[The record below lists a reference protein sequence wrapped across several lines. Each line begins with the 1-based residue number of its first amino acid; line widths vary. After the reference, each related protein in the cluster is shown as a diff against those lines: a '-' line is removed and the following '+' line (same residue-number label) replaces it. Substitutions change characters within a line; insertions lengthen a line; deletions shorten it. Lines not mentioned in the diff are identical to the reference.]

1 MTALLESQQQRK
13 SFERG
18 ELEMTALLESQ
29 QQRKSFEQGEV
40 KMTALLESQQLCK
53 SFVLGNDNEYTVLSD
68 VDLSIEPGEFV
79 SVMGPSGSGKST
91 LLYNISGMDRAKSG
105 RVLFNGQDI
114 TALSEEELSK
124 VRLTG
129 MGFVFQHIHLLKNLS
144 IFDNVVLPAYLAREE
159 SHDQIDQRAEAVM
172 EQVRIAH
179 LADNDITQA
188 SGGQLQRVGIC
199 RALINNPEILFGDE
213 PTGALNSKAASEI
226 MDLLAD
232 INESGTTI
240 MLVTHDVRVA
250 ARTER
255 VLFML
260 DGQIVAEKHLGKP
273 SANGTERKEREES
286 LSSWLTELGF

>member
-1 MTALLESQQQRK
+1 
-13 SFERG
+13 
-18 ELEMTALLESQ
+18 
-29 QQRKSFEQGEV
+29 
-40 KMTALLESQQLCK
+40 MTALLESQQLCK

-68 VDLSIEPGEFV
+68 VDLNIEPGEFV
-79 SVMGPSGSGKST
+79 AVMGPSGSGKST

-144 IFDNVVLPAYLAREE
+144 IYDNVVIPAYLAREE
-159 SHDQIDQRAEAVM
+159 SHDQIDQRAEALM
-172 EQVRIAH
+172 EQVGVAH
-179 LADNDITQA
+179 LASNDITQA

-199 RALINNPEILFGDE
+199 RALINNPDILFGDE
-213 PTGALNSKAASEI
+213 PTGALNSKAAGEI
-226 MDLLAD
+226 MDLLTE
-232 INESGTTI
+232 INKSGTTI
-240 MLVTHDVRVA
+240 MLVTHNVRVA

-260 DGQIVAEKHLGKP
+260 DGQIVSEKYLGKP
-273 SANGTERKEREES
+273 SENETERKEREES

>member
-1 MTALLESQQQRK
+1 MTALLESK
-13 SFERG
+13 
-18 ELEMTALLESQ
+18 
-29 QQRKSFEQGEV
+29 
-40 KMTALLESQQLCK
+40 QLCK

-68 VDLSIEPGEFV
+68 VDLAIEPGEFV

-105 RVLFNGQDI
+105 QVLFNGQDI
-114 TALSEEELSK
+114 TALSEEELAK

-144 IFDNVVLPAYLAREE
+144 IFDNIVLPAYLAKEE
-159 SHDQIDQRAEAVM
+159 SHDEINQRAEGLM
-172 EQVRIAH
+172 EQVGVAH

-199 RALINNPEILFGDE
+199 RALINKPDILFGDE
-213 PTGALNSKAASEI
+213 PTGALNSKAAAEI
-226 MDLLAD
+226 MDLLTE
-232 INESGTTI
+232 INNSGTTI
-240 MLVTHDVRVA
+240 MLVTHDVKVA

-255 VLFML
+255 VIFML
-260 DGQIVAEKHLGKP
+260 DGKIVAEKRLGKP
-273 SANGTERKEREES
+273 SANGAEAKEREER

>member
-1 MTALLESQQQRK
+1 MTAI
-13 SFERG
+13 
-18 ELEMTALLESQ
+18 
-29 QQRKSFEQGEV
+29 
-40 KMTALLESQQLCK
+40 LESQQLCK
-53 SFVLGNDNEYTVLSD
+53 SFILGNDNEYTVLSD
-68 VDLSIEPGEFV
+68 VDLTIEPGEFV

-144 IFDNVVLPAYLAREE
+144 IFDNVVLSAYLAREE
-159 SHDQIDQRAEAVM
+159 SHDQIDQRAEALM
-172 EQVRIAH
+172 EQVGVAH
-179 LADNDITQA
+179 LAGNDITQA

-199 RALINNPEILFGDE
+199 RALINNPDILFGDE
-213 PTGALNSKAASEI
+213 PTGALNSKAAGEI
-226 MDLLAD
+226 MDLLTEL
-232 INESGTTI
+232 NKSGTTI

-260 DGQIVAEKHLGKP
+260 DGQIVSEKYLGKP
-273 SANGTERKEREES
+273 SENGTERKEREES
-286 LSSWLTELGF
+286 LSSWLTELGFLLHEFHTLPCRVMSHGVWPDR

>member
-1 MTALLESQQQRK
+1 MS
-13 SFERG
+13 
-18 ELEMTALLESQ
+18 
-29 QQRKSFEQGEV
+29 
-40 KMTALLESQQLCK
+40 ALLESQQLCK
-53 SFVLGNDNEYTVLSD
+53 SFVLGKDNEYTVLSD
-68 VDLSIEPGEFV
+68 VDLTIEPGEFV

-159 SHDQIDQRAEAVM
+159 SRAEIDQRAERLMA
-172 EQVRIAH
+172 QVGIAH
-179 LADNDITQA
+179 LAGNDITQA

-199 RALINNPEILFGDE
+199 RALINHPDILFGDE
-213 PTGALNSKAASEI
+213 PTGALNSKAAGEI
-226 MDLLAD
+226 MDLLAE
-232 INESGTTI
+232 INEAGTTI
-240 MLVTHDVRVA
+240 MLVTHDVKVA

-260 DGQIVAEKHLGKP
+260 DGQIVAEKVLGKP
-273 SANGTERKEREES
+273 SKNGSELKAREDS
-286 LSSWLTELGF
+286 LSNWLTELGF

>member
-1 MTALLESQQQRK
+1 MTALLK
-13 SFERG
+13 
-18 ELEMTALLESQ
+18 
-29 QQRKSFEQGEV
+29 
-40 KMTALLESQQLCK
+40 SQQLCK

-105 RVLFNGQDI
+105 QVLFNGQDI
-114 TALSEEELSK
+114 TALSEEELAK

-144 IFDNVVLPAYLAREE
+144 IFDNVVLPAYLAKEE
-159 SHDQIDQRAEAVM
+159 SHDEINQRAEVLM
-172 EQVRIAH
+172 EQVGVAH

-199 RALINNPEILFGDE
+199 RALINNPDILFGDE
-213 PTGALNSKAASEI
+213 PTGALNSKAAAEI
-226 MDLLAD
+226 MDLLTD
-232 INESGTTI
+232 INNSGTTI
-240 MLVTHDVRVA
+240 MLVTHDVKVA

-255 VLFML
+255 VIFML
-260 DGQIVAEKHLGKP
+260 DGHIVAEKRLGKP
-273 SANGTERKEREES
+273 CANGSESKEREES
-286 LSSWLTELGF
+286 LTSWLAELGF

>member
-1 MTALLESQQQRK
+1 
-13 SFERG
+13 
-18 ELEMTALLESQ
+18 
-29 QQRKSFEQGEV
+29 
-40 KMTALLESQQLCK
+40 MTALLESQQLCK

-68 VDLSIEPGEFV
+68 VDLTIEPGEFV

-105 RVLFNGQDI
+105 HVLFNGQGIKRDL
-114 TALSEEELSK
+114 TTLSEEDLSK
-124 VRLTG
+124 VRLTS

-144 IFDNVVLPAYLAREE
+144 IFDNVVLPTYLAREE
-159 SHDQIDQRAEAVM
+159 SHDQIDQRAEALM
-172 EQVRIAH
+172 EQVGVAH
-179 LADNDITQA
+179 LAGNDITQA

-199 RALINNPEILFGDE
+199 RALINNPDILFGDE
-213 PTGALNSKAASEI
+213 PTGALNSKAAGEI
-226 MDLLAD
+226 MDLLTE
-232 INESGTTI
+232 INLSGTTI

-260 DGQIVAEKHLGKP
+260 DGKIIAEKHLGKP
-273 SANGTERKEREES
+273 SENGTERKEREES